1 MADLFSTTASPTG
14 FLIGCICGLIPLI
27 VGIHYRK
34 FRAGI
39 IGFIACV
46 LSGFACGLLGGVPMI
61 IISSAVVISYAY
73 VNRQDPFAMYDYAQT
88 NGTDA
93 AALLQENSREAFLR
107 GLAHFGDRVRRSLKA
122 LTRNKAGF
130 IGFIGIMFFA
140 LMTVFGPLF
149 IEYDGR
155 IHMERRAEGATSLF
169 QGPSEEFPLGL
180 DWQGRDVLS
189 HIVYGGQS
197 LIMIALQAG
206 LIATVI
212 GFVFGAAAG
221 LLGGAVD
228 QFLIAL
234 SNFILTIPQFPL
246 LLVLASLVSFENPF
260 YLALLFAVLNWPS
273 LMRAVRAQV
282 LSLRERD
289 YVQAAVALDLG
300 LRHIILNEVFPN
312 MVSYV
317 AVNAIFSLRSAMY
330 AVVGLVVLGLVPL
343 REPDWGVMIFMGRQ
357 QGALFNPNASA
368 MLLAPIIA
376 ISLFQ
381 LSLVLFTRSM
391 EEIFNPRLRSG
402 V

>member
-1 MADLFSTTASPTG
+1 MGDLFATTATPTG
-14 FLIGCICGLIPLI
+14 FVIGCICGLIPLVVAI
-27 VGIHYRK
+27 YYRK
-34 FRAGI
+34 YRAGI

-46 LSGFACGLLGGVPMI
+46 LSGFACGVLGGVPMI
-61 IISSAVVISYAY
+61 VISTSVVVSYAY
-73 VNRQDPFAMYDYAQT
+73 VNRQDPFAMYDMAHI
-88 NGTDA
+88 DDVD

-107 GLAHFGDRVRRSLKA
+107 GLARFGDRIRSSLKA
-122 LTRNKAGF
+122 LTRNRTGF
-130 IGFIGIMFFA
+130 IGFLGIMFFL

-149 IEYDGR
+149 IEYDGQ
-155 IHMERRAEGATSLF
+155 IHMDRRQPGATSLF
-169 QGPSEEFPLGL
+169 QGPSAEFPLGL

-189 HIVYGGQS
+189 HVIYGGQS
-197 LIMIALQAG
+197 LIIIALQAG
-206 LIATVI
+206 LMATII

-260 YLALLFAVLNWPS
+260 YLALLFAMLNWPA

-289 YVQAAVALDLG
+289 YVQAALALDLG
-300 LRHIILNEVFPN
+300 IRHVILNEVFPN